1 MLVAATEAL
10 LMKNAVYCL
19 DIDQKMVR
27 CLSIKSKALLWNVDN
42 EEFLSQDLCACK
54 HGAVSVPV

>member
-10 LMKNAVYCL
+10 LKNAVYCM
-19 DIDQKMVR
+19 DVDQKMVR
-27 CLSIKSKALLWNVDN
+27 CLIIKSKALLWNVDN

-54 HGAVSVPV
+54 H

>member
-19 DIDQKMVR
+19 DIEQKMVR

-54 HGAVSVPV
+54 H

>member
-1 MLVAATEAL
+1 MLAAATETL

-54 HGAVSVPV
+54 H